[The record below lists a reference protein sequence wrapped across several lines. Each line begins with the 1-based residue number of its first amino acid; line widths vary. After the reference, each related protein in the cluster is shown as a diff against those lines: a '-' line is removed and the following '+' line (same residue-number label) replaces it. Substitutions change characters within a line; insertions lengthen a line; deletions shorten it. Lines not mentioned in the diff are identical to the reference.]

1 MSGETTMKYYSSAWQ
16 NTLSELNDFSCQI
29 EFLQS
34 RIRNQVSMKK
44 QVDFN
49 KYIEFVKKLVVEHE
63 HNLYLNYCDM
73 KIEIIR
79 NSKIQVGSPQ
89 LKEITLEELCVDNS
103 NTEYLK

>member
-1 MSGETTMKYYSSAWQ
+1 MTGEITMKYYSSAWK

-34 RIRNQVSMKK
+34 RLRNQVSMKK
-44 QVDFN
+44 QVEFD

-73 KIEIIR
+73 KIEVLR
-79 NSKIQVGSPQ
+79 NCKTQVDLPHIKKIA
-89 LKEITLEELCVDNS
+89 LEELSVENS
-103 NTEYLK
+103 NIEFLK